1 MTKHNTTVYDW
12 KGFRIK
18 TLKEE
23 VCYFEIA
30 HLIKNDCG
38 LDDVRRIWYKKRGI
52 LYLMGEVK
60 LKMIKISLPF

>member
-1 MTKHNTTVYDW
+1 MKPIKIRIYSGFFFLTKCNSIVYDW

-38 LDDVRRIWYKKRGI
+38 LDDVGMIW
-52 LYLMGEVK
+52 
-60 LKMIKISLPF
+60 